1 MFSNIAPGSRIDY
14 FENSRQSSIDDKKK
28 IPKRLL
34 SFVTGIDNQGLNE
47 LLLVTT
53 ILVTTILKPNILELI
68 GFFSTKPSYDYDMD
82 AIFG

>member
-14 FENSRQSSIDDKKK
+14 FENNRQSSIDDKKK

-53 ILVTTILKPNILELI
+53 ILKPKISELI

>member
-28 IPKRLL
+28 IHKRLL

-53 ILVTTILKPNILELI
+53 ILVTTILKPSISELI
-68 GFFSTKPSYDYDMD
+68 GFFLYQTKL
-82 AIFG
+82 

>member
-28 IPKRLL
+28 IHKRLL

-53 ILVTTILKPNILELI
+53 ILKPKISELI
-68 GFFSTKPSYDYDMD
+68 GFFFTKPSYENDMD

>member
-14 FENSRQSSIDDKKK
+14 FENNRQSSIDDKKK
-28 IPKRLL
+28 IHKRLL

-53 ILVTTILKPNILELI
+53 ILKPKISELI